1 MSALAKFFMLMAI
14 IVILSYIIPMFL
26 PHQSPFV
33 QALLVGAAAAAID
46 VWLVDRRTTTTYKKA
61 NVVYKAI

>member
-1 MSALAKFFMLMAI
+1 MSALAKFFILMAI

-26 PHQSPFV
+26 PNQSPFI
-33 QALLVGAAAAAID
+33 QALLVAAAAAAID